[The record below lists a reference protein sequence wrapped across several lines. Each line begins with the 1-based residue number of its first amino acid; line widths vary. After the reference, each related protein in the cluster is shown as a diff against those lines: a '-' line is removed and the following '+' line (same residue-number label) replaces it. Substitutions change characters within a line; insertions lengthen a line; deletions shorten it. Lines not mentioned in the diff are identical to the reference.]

1 MAYAIPKH
9 CQLRQ
14 YPFSVQFLLKN
25 GALFSEFRAFCTCGM
40 RGVRG
45 APGEHRAPIHYLCA
59 LVAAWDPIPSRT
71 HPHQGKGS
79 RVGVD
84 TTWGFLTLSVTPP
97 TCSVAVAYIPSP
109 PLQAAFRQQ
118 LQNLFTNFAS
128 CSTEKR

>member
-45 APGEHRAPIHYLCA
+45 APGAIDAARGAPRAPRAPIHYLCA
-59 LVAAWDPIPSRT
+59 LVAWLEPIPSRT

-109 PLQAAFRQQ
+109 PLQAAFR
-118 LQNLFTNFAS
+118 
-128 CSTEKR
+128 